1 MPTKTTIAGRDIQV
15 GDRCWYKGNDQLVE
29 GKVEILGEGGVLAI
43 SYTIPLPPEQS
54 PGMTQVAWIRHAD
67 QGFIEYNATAN
78 DPNDLT
84 FDQWIP
90 WAAVTSETADLGGA
104 NLGSPV
110 NATSTETT
118 ILSLAVSP
126 SVDVGA
132 ILLAKAGWSVTA
144 AGTVSFRLRID
155 GTTVDSS
162 TKSLTN
168 GGSGDVSLWARVPS
182 VAAGAHAITL
192 TAQASAGTLTA
203 SAGHLAAFALG
214 QT

>member
-1 MPTKTTIAGRDIQV
+1 MPTKTTIAGQQIQQ
-15 GDRCWYKGNDQLVE
+15 GAQCWYKGNDGLVA
-29 GKVEILGEGGVLAI
+29 GHVEQVGEGGVLAI
-43 SYTIPLPPEQS
+43 SYVGPNGPMYIE
-54 PGMTQVAWIRHAD
+54 HDD
-67 QGFIEYNATAN
+67 QTFVEYNATAN

-104 NLGSPV
+104 DLSSPV
-110 NATSTETT
+110 TVTATETT

-126 SVDVGA
+126 AVDVGA
-132 ILLAKAGWSVTA
+132 IVLAKAGWSCNA
-144 AGTVSFRLRID
+144 AATLTFRLKVD
-155 GTTVDSS
+155 GVVVDTS
-162 TKSLTN
+162 TKSLPVP
-168 GGSGDVSLWARVPS
+168 GSGDVSLWARVPS

-203 SAGHLAAFALG
+203 SAAHIAAFALG